1 VPAFQATLTH
11 AMWLQLVEKFKRG
24 GLDHELSEKIAHKD
38 PKITVESFRFLQ
50 TFGGQVVQRSGG
62 TVENLDVA
70 ECAAVDANESSE
82 LKVQKIK
89 LARESA
95 KWKD

>member
-1 VPAFQATLTH
+1 
-11 AMWLQLVEKFKRG
+11 
-24 GLDHELSEKIAHKD
+24 
-38 PKITVESFRFLQ
+38 
-50 TFGGQVVQRSGG
+50 
-62 TVENLDVA
+62 LDVA